1 LDAGARA
8 HWYSLF
14 QSSISSLLKAGYIQ
28 DKELHTTE
36 MGTPQG
42 GTISPLLANI
52 ALDQMETDLIEHL
65 RGIKG
70 WKKKIGVTTVSTI
83 TDKKTGK
90 SYKHRKNLHVVL
102 VRYADDFVVLHEDK
116 EVIEESKRF
125 IGKWLKERGLELSP
139 EKTKIV
145 HSTEGFDF
153 LGHHI
158 RHYENK
164 RFCRKFCFQVKK
176 FLLLVFFTKLGHR
189 IALLGTNRPQVQAF
203 ALF

>member
-1 LDAGARA
+1 VKR
-8 HWYSLF
+8 W
-14 QSSISSLLKAGYIQ
+14 LKAGYMEKSDYNQ
-28 DKELHTTE
+28 TN

-70 WKKKIGVTTVSTI
+70 WKKKIGSTTVSIVTGV
-83 TDKKTGK
+83 KKTKRPQKENKKSQKKPEMVYEGAEK
-90 SYKHRKNLHVVL
+90 SYKSRRQLKIDL

-125 IGKWLKERGLELSP
+125 IGNWLEVRGLNLSE

-158 RHYENK
+158 RHYEN
-164 RFCRKFCFQVKK
+164 RVK
-176 FLLLVFFTKLGHR
+176 GYSH
-189 IALLGTNRPQVQAF
+189 
-203 ALF
+203 